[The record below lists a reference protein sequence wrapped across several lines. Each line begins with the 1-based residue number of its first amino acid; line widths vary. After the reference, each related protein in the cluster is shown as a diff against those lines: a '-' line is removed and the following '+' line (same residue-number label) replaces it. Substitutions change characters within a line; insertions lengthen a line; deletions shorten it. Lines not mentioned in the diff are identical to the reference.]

1 MGRLKLFQAAVVW
14 HPDLNKEEEEK
25 MDSIILVEPY
35 TVLEKDDKTLAYKLV
50 RALDEKYI
58 DQMNQIELII
68 RPF

>member
-1 MGRLKLFQAAVVW
+1 
-14 HPDLNKEEEEK
+14 
-25 MDSIILVEPY
+25 MDSVILVEPY

>member
-1 MGRLKLFQAAVVW
+1 MGKLRLFQAAIVW
-14 HPDLNKEEEEK
+14 HPDPNKEEEEK
-25 MDSIILVEPY
+25 MDSVVLVEPY

-50 RALDEKYI
+50 RTLDEKYI